1 LRAWAG
7 NAILCARRIREGSSA
22 RRGVRALGLGETAAG
37 ACSLR
42 ARIPADRPGVGFWP
56 RFKAGQ
62 WYAAESDG
70 DEIRL
75 IDGRRSRTFRRDEVE
90 VRPVAD
96 DQWEIRSAA
105 RAALERE
112 GQSIDYP
119 TRVAECPHG
128 HNRPIPTRFDE
139 AIVELRCKVC
149 DKSYRLI
156 ARS

>member
-1 LRAWAG
+1 MRPQDPGGGRARATWAFG
-7 NAILCARRIREGSSA
+7 
-22 RRGVRALGLGETAAG
+22 RGEIAAG
-37 ACSLR
+37 ACNLR
-42 ARIPADRPGVGFWP
+42 ARIPSDRPGVGFWP

-70 DEIRL
+70 DDIRL

-96 DQWEIRSAA
+96 DQWEVRSAA

-119 TRVAECPHG
+119 TRVAECPQG
-128 HNRPIPTRFDE
+128 HQRPIPTRFDE
-139 AIVELRCKVC
+139 AVVELRCKAC